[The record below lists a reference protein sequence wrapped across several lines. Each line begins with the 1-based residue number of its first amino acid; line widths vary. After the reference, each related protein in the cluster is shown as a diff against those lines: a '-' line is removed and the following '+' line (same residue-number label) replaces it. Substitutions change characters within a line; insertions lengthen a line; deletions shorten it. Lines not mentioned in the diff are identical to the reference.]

1 MKKIKLLFTLF
12 LLITISMQAQVPPNA
27 FNYSAVARD
36 AAGEPIAT
44 TTLGIQVSILQSS
57 TIGSAIYVENHFVN
71 TDDFGLFNLLIGAG
85 ASQTGTMENIAWDT
99 DNFYL
104 KIGMDANGGTNF
116 LTMGTTQLLSV
127 PYALHSATADS
138 LIGGVNTFSG
148 DYNDLSN
155 QPVTINSITTN
166 EDSLLLSNGQVFA
179 NSQSPGF
186 THYIGE
192 VFGGGVVFQVWKDP
206 SGTEHGLIVDLNDLG
221 GSVWSNLSGSNVII
235 GVAARGIDGMQN
247 SIAITQQ
254 VGHTN
259 SAAALCLNSTNGGF
273 NDWYLPSDLEFLGII
288 NNYSI
293 IAQVLN
299 ELPNGELFI
308 SVGCWQCPYGYWT
321 STEVGYG
328 NSGIGPS
335 LAQSIYAL
343 RSVLHIM
350 PIQEGDQEA
359 EIGPGGMKN
368 DNMYVRA
375 IRKF

>member
-12 LLITISMQAQVPPNA
+12 LWLTISIQAQVPPNA

-36 AAGEPIAT
+36 AAGEPIANT
-44 TTLGIQVSILQSS
+44 AIGIQVSILQ
-57 TIGSAIYVENHFVN
+57 GSASGTSLYVENHSVN
-71 TDDFGLFNLLIGAG
+71 TDDFGQFNLVIGGG
-85 ASQTGTMENIAWDT
+85 AFQSGSMENIAWNT
-99 DNFYL
+99 DDFYL
-104 KIGMDANGGTNF
+104 QIGMDANGGTNF

-127 PYALHSATADS
+127 PYALHAATADS
-138 LIGGVNTFSG
+138 LIGGSSFSG

-155 QPVTINSITTN
+155 QPITISSISQN
-166 EDSLLLSNGQVFA
+166 EDSLLLSNGQVYT
-179 NSQSPGF
+179 NSSF

-221 GSVWSNLSGSNVII
+221 GSVWSNMSGTYDTI
-235 GVAARGIDGMQN
+235 GLAAKGIDGMQN

-273 NDWYLPSDLEFLGII
+273 TDWYLPSDLEFLGII

-299 ELPNGELFI
+299 ELPNGELLN
-308 SVGCWQCPYGYWT
+308 SGGCWQCPSGYWT

-328 NSGIGPS
+328 NSGFCCS
-335 LAQSIYAL
+335 TAQSIDFRGNAVFTMDKI
-343 RSVLHIM
+343 VLGTSECQIL
-350 PIQEGDQEA
+350 GKC
-359 EIGPGGMKN
+359 GN
-368 DNMYVRA
+368 RYVRA